1 MYGNVICFR
10 SLKCKLEY
18 QKHIWICF
26 IVPTYYMYLL
36 YQLITC
42 IYCTLEYMYNLD
54 GTEGTY
60 FSAPLPSQF
69 RCKLHNI
76 KQYHH
81 GTTRLWTQ
89 GTYFRQ
95 TRSYPVFYLQPF
107 FYIIHSCYVVSFH
120 YSSISEIIKYYLM
133 HRNISTAKLNISI
146 NTPLVIEQREIW
158 LMNSI
163 MS

>member
-26 IVPTYYMYLL
+26 IVPTFYMYLL

-95 TRSYPVFYLQPF
+95 TRSYPVFYLQPSFLYYSFLLCSVLSLF
-107 FYIIHSCYVVSFH
+107 FNFWDYQILSYASKHINRK
-120 YSSISEIIKYYLM
+120 IKYIY
-133 HRNISTAKLNISI
+133 
-146 NTPLVIEQREIW
+146 
-158 LMNSI
+158 
-163 MS
+163 